1 MKSFVAHFLLL
12 GCLCLAFRYG
22 YTNGNISVSKYLW
35 SKLILTQHWPVTVC
49 KMSNNHCKDP
59 PKFWTLHGL
68 WPGKAEMC
76 NKSWPFNISEV
87 QDLLPE
93 LEHWWPDVLHPNG
106 SKFWRHEWLKH
117 GTCAAEL
124 ECLNS
129 QHKYFSKS
137 LEMYKKVDLNSVL
150 VKFGILPSASYYQ
163 MKDIKAAI
171 INIFGVTPKIQC
183 LPPNQGESAQTLGQI
198 EICFTQEFIPRNCSE
213 GEDESRLLLKDAPV
227 SWELQH
233 PDLSVCDNDLPTYYP
248 PVETI
253 WA

>member
-22 YTNGNISVSKYLW
+22 YTNGNISVSSKYLW

-106 SKFWRHEWLKH
+106 SKF
-117 GTCAAEL
+117 C
-124 ECLNS
+124 
-129 QHKYFSKS
+129 
-137 LEMYKKVDLNSVL
+137 VL